1 MGTFLS
7 CWFACPA
14 PLKGARFMLC
24 AVWAGSPLAYGRVPY
39 PPYARCGM
47 GRLCGERKRRKRCE
61 RLKGARNAACGRQ
74 RRIPQE
80 LCSPRPVRSPA
91 ARARSCRGRRVPAP
105 TARAARPHQPRNP
118 HRASVSSAR
127 RAQETRLAAPRSG
140 LRRALRPHQPSEV
153 WRAAALQNV
162 FVSPG
167 FAGRAGSLRPWA
179 QTFLTPAAACAGRKR
194 VPCGH
199 LGRRPKATWRREQI
213 QGLRAASAQNA
224 DICEEPTAQPLAK

>member
-47 GRLCGERKRRKRCE
+47 GRLCGERRWSERCE
-61 RLKGARNAACGRQ
+61 R
-74 RRIPQE
+74 I
-80 LCSPRPVRSPA
+80 
-91 ARARSCRGRRVPAP
+91 
-105 TARAARPHQPRNP
+105 H
-118 HRASVSSAR
+118 
-127 RAQETRLAAPRSG
+127 AQETRLAAGGGESRRNYALPAPSEAPPRAPAPVAAGASPRPPRAPWG
-140 LRRALRPHQPSEV
+140 RGWPGMLRASVSSVLPTQETRLGAGGGCRRALRPHQPSEV

-179 QTFLTPAAACAGRKR
+179 QTFLTPAAACAEGKR

-199 LGRRPKATWRREQI
+199 LRE
-213 QGLRAASAQNA
+213 AQS
-224 DICEEPTAQPLAK
+224 DP